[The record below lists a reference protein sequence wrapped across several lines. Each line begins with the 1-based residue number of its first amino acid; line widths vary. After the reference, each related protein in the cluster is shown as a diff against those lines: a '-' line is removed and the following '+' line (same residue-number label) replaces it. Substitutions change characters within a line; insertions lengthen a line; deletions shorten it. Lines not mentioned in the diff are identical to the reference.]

1 MLCRSNGVRYK
12 DPCSDGIF
20 IIIRGLTFVDSIIL
34 LNDGIF
40 DYSFNGNFFHTRSSK
55 LPSTVE
61 AAYFIRADMDLCL
74 NPFIFC
80 NKRSISSKDE
90 GDVKYS
96 TNQTSHA
103 ALQLN
108 STSLSSIS
116 KLGIKTY
123 KNSLKYREL
132 IRKDNNGKVGVYC

>member
-1 MLCRSNGVRYK
+1 MLYRSNGVRFK
-12 DPCSDGIF
+12 DPCLDGIF
-20 IIIRGLTFVDSIIL
+20 IIICGLIPEYSIIL
-34 LNDGIF
+34 LNDDIF
-40 DYSFNGNFFHTRSSK
+40 VYLFYGNFFHTRSPK
-55 LPSTVE
+55 LPSTEV
-61 AAYFIRADMDLCL
+61 AHFIRTDTDLL

-80 NKRSISSKDE
+80 NKRSFSSKE

-96 TNQTSHA
+96 TNQTSLA

-123 KNSLKYREL
+123 KNPLKYREL